1 MMFRLVRELTGDLD
15 RPVPVAVACRVLE
28 VSASGY
34 YEWLSRPASARDVA
48 DAHLLDMMI
57 AIHAGSHGTY
67 GARRV
72 HAELRLGRAVSVGRR
87 RVERLMRLHG
97 LAGIHR
103 RRFRPGRPAPA
114 VHQDLVTRQF
124 HATGPDRLWVTDI
137 TQHRTGEGW
146 VYAAVV
152 LDVFSGRVVGWS
164 IADHPRTELVVDA
177 LDMARWRRKP
187 TPGTTVLHSDR
198 GTQYTS
204 WLFGHRLREAG
215 LLGSMGAVGS
225 AYDNALME
233 SFFGSMQIELLD
245 RRDWATRAELANAIF
260 EWIEAFYNPIRR
272 HSSLG
277 YLSPL
282 DYERLHSAAH
292 EAA

>member
-1 MMFRLVRELTGDLD
+1 
-15 RPVPVAVACRVLE
+15 
-28 VSASGY
+28 
-34 YEWLSRPASARDVA
+34 
-48 DAHLLDMMI
+48 
-57 AIHAGSHGTY
+57 
-67 GARRV
+67 
-72 HAELRLGRAVSVGRR
+72 
-87 RVERLMRLHG
+87 VERLMRLHG
-97 LAGIHR
+97 LAGVHR

-137 TQHRTGEGW
+137 TQHRTAEGW

-152 LDVFSGRVVGWS
+152 LDVFSRRVVGWS
-164 IADHPRTELVVDA
+164 IADHLRTELVVDA

-187 TPGTTVLHSDR
+187 TVGATVLHSDR

-282 DYERLHSAAH
+282 DYERLHSATH